1 MKQTISDLL
10 QIGFGS
16 NLGPSY
22 RTYTIITE
30 QVTDVT
36 HRGVWE
42 SIRDVTLTWPQF
54 RVLIHTGV
62 KEFAHPNK

>member
-1 MKQTISDLL
+1 MKQTLSDLL

-22 RTYTIITE
+22 RTYTIITK
-30 QVTDVT
+30 QVTDVI
-36 HRGVWE
+36 HRGVWDIMRRE
-42 SIRDVTLTWPQF
+42 TLTWPQF

-62 KEFAHPNK
+62 KEFTHPNK